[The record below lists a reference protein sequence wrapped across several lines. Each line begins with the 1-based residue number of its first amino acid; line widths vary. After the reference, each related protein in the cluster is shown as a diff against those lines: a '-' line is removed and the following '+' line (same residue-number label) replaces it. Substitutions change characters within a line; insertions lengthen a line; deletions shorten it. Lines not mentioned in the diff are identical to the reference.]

1 MAVFKTENLTFSYP
15 KSDKKAV
22 DNINIEIEKGELVLL
37 MGESGSGKSTLLR
50 LLKTELSP
58 FGKITG
64 NILSNCK
71 SVAFVQQ
78 NPDTSFVSE
87 TVRGELAFSLENRN
101 MTDSEIAV
109 RIGEISSFFN
119 INDIL
124 DCRLSCLSG
133 GEKAIVSIA
142 SAMIDDAD
150 VLILDEPFAQL
161 DPKAVLSVS
170 SMLKRINTELGVTVI
185 MASHS
190 SAEVIDFCDRLIV
203 LKGGMCICNTSVRE
217 AVKDNSL
224 LDFFPAFTGLF
235 DERPLT
241 VKEAIPL
248 SEKFREKPLTSESE
262 TEPTVVLKNITF
274 AYGKKEPD
282 ILSRLSYTAY
292 KGKINSVIGSN
303 GSGKTTLLKVIG
315 GIKKA
320 YSGKVKAT
328 GKVCYMP
335 QNVRCLFTK
344 DTVGEEIS
352 PATAEKLGIADCI
365 NQHPFDLSGGQA
377 QKLAFGILL
386 EQNADVFLLDEPSK
400 AFDAQSKKSLA
411 EILKGLCSQGKTVIM
426 VSHDIEFVGEVSDYV
441 SFLSDGIISSAGG
454 RREVLS
460 SLKFYTT
467 QIRRI
472 TAWNLDFAVSAED
485 LI

>member
-15 KSDKKAV
+15 DADKRAV
-22 DNINIEIEKGELVLL
+22 DNVNIEIQKGEFVLL

-50 LLKTELSP
+50 LLKKELSP
-58 FGKITG
+58 FGKISG
-64 NILSNCK
+64 NIISNSK
-71 SVAFVQQ
+71 DIAFVQQ

-87 TVRGELAFSLENRN
+87 IVRGELVFALENKS
-101 MTDSEIAV
+101 MSDAQIAV
-109 RIGEISSFFN
+109 RLGEISSFFN

-124 DCRLSCLSG
+124 DSKISCLSG
-133 GEKAIVSIA
+133 GEKATVSIA
-142 SAMIDDAD
+142 AAMIDNAD

-185 MASHS
+185 MASHT

-203 LKGGMCICNTSVRE
+203 LKNGMCICNTSVRE
-217 AVKDNSL
+217 AVKDDSL

-241 VKEAIPL
+241 VKEAISL
-248 SEKFREKPLTSESE
+248 SAKYKGKPLK
-262 TEPTVVLKNITF
+262 TEEENEPAVELKNITF
-274 AYGKKEPD
+274 AYGKNETD
-282 ILSRLSYTAY
+282 ILNRLSYTAY
-292 KGKINSVIGSN
+292 KGKINSIIGSN

-320 YSGKVKAT
+320 YSGKVKKT
-328 GKVCYMP
+328 GKICYMP

-344 DTVGEEIS
+344 DTAGEEIS
-352 PATAEKLGIADCI
+352 LETAEKLGIKDCI

-386 EQNADVFLLDEPSK
+386 EQKADILLLDEPSK
-400 AFDAQSKKSLA
+400 AFDTQSKKNLA
-411 EILKGLCSQGKTVIM
+411 QLLKSLCSQGKTVIM
-426 VSHDIEFVGEVSDYV
+426 VSHDIDFVGDVSDYV

-472 TAWNLDFAVSAED
+472 TAGNIESAVSAED
-485 LI
+485 LV

>member
-22 DNINIEIEKGELVLL
+22 DNVNIQIEKGELVLL
-37 MGESGSGKSTLLR
+37 MGESGNGKSTFLR
-50 LLKTELSP
+50 LLKKELSP

-64 NILSNCK
+64 NIVSDCK
-71 SVAFVQQ
+71 NIAFVQQ

-87 TVRGELAFSLENRN
+87 TVRGELVFALENRN
-101 MTDSEIAV
+101 MTDAEIAV
-109 RIGEISSFFN
+109 RLGEISSFFN

-124 DCRLSCLSG
+124 DSKLSCLSG
-133 GEKAIVSIA
+133 GEKATVSIA
-142 SAMIDDAD
+142 AAMIDNAD

-185 MASHS
+185 MASHTC
-190 SAEVIDFCDRLIV
+190 AEVIDFCDRLIV
-203 LKGGMCICNTSVRE
+203 LRNGRCICNTSVRE
-217 AVKDNSL
+217 AVKENSL
-224 LDFFPAFTGLF
+224 LDFFPAFTSLF

-248 SEKFREKPLTSESE
+248 SAKFSEKPLNKEKE
-262 TEPTVVLKNITF
+262 TEPAVVLKNITF
-274 AYGKKEPD
+274 AYGKSEPD
-282 ILSRLSYTAY
+282 ILNRLSYIAY
-292 KGKINSVIGSN
+292 RGKINSIIGSN
-303 GSGKTTLLKVIG
+303 GSGKTTLLKVMG

-320 YSGKVKAT
+320 YSGNVKAT
-328 GKVCYMP
+328 GKICYMP
-335 QNVRCLFTK
+335 QNVRYLFTK
-344 DTVGEEIS
+344 DAVGEEIS
-352 PATAEKLGIADCI
+352 LATAEKLGIADCI

-386 EQNADVFLLDEPSK
+386 EQNADIFLLDEPSK
-400 AFDAQSKKSLA
+400 TFDTRSKKILTELLKSLC
-411 EILKGLCSQGKTVIM
+411 KQGKTVIM
-426 VSHDIEFVGEVSDYV
+426 VSHDIDFVGEISDYV
-441 SFLSDGIISSAGG
+441 SFLSDGIISSAGD
-454 RREVLS
+454 RRQVLS

-472 TAWNLDFAVSAED
+472 TAGSLEFAVSAED
-485 LI
+485 LV

>member
-22 DNINIEIEKGELVLL
+22 DNIDIEIEKGELVLL
-37 MGESGSGKSTLLR
+37 MGESGSGKSTFLR
-50 LLKTELSP
+50 LLKKELSP

-64 NILSNCK
+64 NIASSCK
-71 SVAFVQQ
+71 SIAFVQQ
-78 NPDTSFVSE
+78 NPDTSFVTE
-87 TVRGELAFSLENRN
+87 TVRGELAFALENRN
-101 MTDSEIAV
+101 MTDFQIAV
-109 RIGEISSFFN
+109 RLGEISSFFN

-124 DCRLSCLSG
+124 DSKLSCLSG

-142 SAMIDDAD
+142 AAMIDDAD

-170 SMLKRINTELGVTVI
+170 SMIKRINTELGVTVI
-185 MASHS
+185 TASHS
-190 SAEVIDFCDRLIV
+190 SVELIDFCDRLIV
-203 LKGGMCICNTSVRE
+203 LKDGRCICNSHARE

-235 DERPLT
+235 EERPLT

-248 SEKFREKPLTSESE
+248 SERFGEKSLEPETK
-262 TEPTVVLKNITF
+262 TEPAVLLKNITF
-274 AYGKKEPD
+274 AYGKNEPD

-320 YSGKVKAT
+320 YSGKVKKT

-344 DTVGEEIS
+344 DTVGDEIS
-352 PATAEKLGIADCI
+352 LATAEKLGIADCI
-365 NQHPFDLSGGQA
+365 YQHPFDLSGGQA

-386 EQNADVFLLDEPSK
+386 EQSADIFLLDEPSK
-400 AFDAQSKKSLA
+400 AFDSQSKRSLA
-411 EILKGLCSQGKTVIM
+411 ELLKGLCSQGKTVIM
-426 VSHDIEFVGEVSDYV
+426 VSHDIDFVGDVSDFV
-441 SFLSDGIISSAGG
+441 SFLSDGIISTAGC
-454 RREVLS
+454 RRKVLS

-472 TAWNLDFAVSAED
+472 TLGKLKYAVSAED

>member
-22 DNINIEIEKGELVLL
+22 DNVNIEIKKGELVLL

-50 LLKTELSP
+50 LLKKELSP
-58 FGKITG
+58 FGKMTG
-64 NILSNCK
+64 SIASDCK
-71 SVAFVQQ
+71 SIAFVQQ

-87 TVRGELAFSLENRN
+87 TVRGELVFALENRN
-101 MTDSEIAV
+101 MTDAQIAV
-109 RIGEISSFFN
+109 RLGEISSFFN

-124 DCRLSCLSG
+124 DCRISCLSG
-133 GEKAIVSIA
+133 GEKAAVSIA
-142 SAMIDDAD
+142 SAMIDNAD

-185 MASHS
+185 MASHT

-203 LKGGMCICNTSVRE
+203 LKSGRCICNTSVRE
-217 AVKDNSL
+217 ALKDDSL
-224 LDFFPAFTGLF
+224 LDFFPEFTGLF
-235 DERPLT
+235 EERPLT

-248 SEKFREKPLTSESE
+248 SAKFGEKPLTPETE
-262 TEPTVVLKNITF
+262 TEPAVVLKSITF
-274 AYGKKEPD
+274 AYGKNEPD
-282 ILSRLSYTAY
+282 ILNRLSYTAY

-320 YSGKVKAT
+320 YSGKVKTT

-352 PATAEKLGIADCI
+352 AATAEKLGIADCM
-365 NQHPFDLSGGQA
+365 NHHPFDLSGGQA
-377 QKLAFGILL
+377 QKLAFGIML
-386 EQNADVFLLDEPSK
+386 EQNADIFLLDEPSK
-400 AFDAQSKKSLA
+400 AFDAQSKKSL
-411 EILKGLCSQGKTVIM
+411 EKLLKSLCAQGKTVIM
-426 VSHDIEFVGEVSDYV
+426 VSHDIDFVGQVSDYV
-441 SFLSDGIISSAGG
+441 SFLSDGIISSAGD
-454 RREVLS
+454 RRQVLS

-472 TAWNLDFAVSAED
+472 SAGNLEFAVSAED
-485 LI
+485 LV